1 MKKLILFVMLIIMP
15 VAAMAQDAPYTADSG
30 IQTEQNWQ
38 YYISANIGAIASD
51 VKIKDDSFVDFGGVT
66 NFEIGAQ
73 YNRYRLALAYQD
85 RAEVSELIQILAG
98 HTVSLE
104 NKALRVNGYYDYV
117 SSKSF
122 AMYVGLGLGID
133 RYDYTIE
140 ERYSGRKESKR
151 GPAFTGGV
159 STGMIFSFWHLG
171 IDLGF
176 AVDYVS
182 YPRMYSFGPTIG
194 LRYNF

>member
-1 MKKLILFVMLIIMP
+1 MKKLILFVMLITMP
-15 VAAMAQDAPYTADSG
+15 IAAMAQDTPYTANSE

-51 VKIKDDSFVDFGGVT
+51 VKIKDDSFFDFGGVT

-140 ERYSGRKESKR
+140 ERYSGRKESKH